1 MNYKI
6 ILFIS
11 ILFLTA
17 CQNTTTKKTLPSTDP
32 ATKDIIEKTSKD
44 NVLEKKDESSKGFI
58 TDQKY
63 RNVGFALI
71 YENDIKKING
81 QNKAMYSPILNY
93 EGGILDDLIVYYLG
107 NKSFRIVSNCA
118 TREKNLSWLSKIA
131 EPFDVGIDFKS
142 DYSILALQGPNSHKF
157 IKSHIEKD
165 ISKFSVHNT
174 DDVMIAS
181 TGYTGELGYEIICD
195 QEKGIKFWNEFVSND
210 VQPIG
215 LAARDTL
222 RLEAGLNLYGTDMD
236 QTNTPYDSN
245 IGWTIDFNDKDRDF
259 IGKKALEEK
268 KDSKKILKGFYT
280 EERGVLRGG
289 AEVIF
294 EGGSGVVT
302 SGTWS
307 PTFKKNIGFCR
318 VDKNCGEIGS
328 AVLRDKKI
336 TLKFS
341 NTNFLESLK

>member
-1 MNYKI
+1 MK
-6 ILFIS
+6 
-11 ILFLTA
+11 
-17 CQNTTTKKTLPSTDP
+17 
-32 ATKDIIEKTSKD
+32 ATYLNSKHKD
-44 NVLEKKDESSKGFI
+44 LGGFMVDFSGWEMPLHYGSQLNEHNEVR
-58 TDQKY
+58 T
-63 RNVGFALI
+63 NVGIFDVSHMAVFDLDG
-71 YENDIKKING
+71 EKQEDFLRFLLPNDIKKING
-81 QNKAMYSPILNY
+81 QNKAMYSPMLNN

-131 EPFDVGIDFKS
+131 EPFDVGVYFKS
-142 DYSILALQGPNSHKF
+142 DYSILALQGPNSYKF

-195 QEKGIKFWNEFVSND
+195 QEKGIKFWNEFISND

-236 QTNTPYDSN
+236 ETNTPYDSN

-289 AEVIF
+289 AEVVF